1 MDFGITRQRGAS
13 LVGMMVGVTI
23 SMIAI
28 LGMMTVY
35 KTTLRVSGEAGRGA
49 ATDGQRLAA
58 LFAAQGLLQEAGFGV
73 ASAVYGADVLVLSG
87 AVLEPTSKK
96 LSGTAVAS
104 LPASGNAI
112 VWGTK
117 TDGSHYMCNGLYAPA
132 DGGLIRLPAIACT
145 GATAADS
152 LTGVAWNEAVLVDD
166 KTAGRSILI
175 RVKAATA
182 CKPFGIS
189 GSGNL
194 QAVLET
200 QNSTGAPAVVS
211 ACLANF

>member
-1 MDFGITRQRGAS
+1 
-13 LVGMMVGVTI
+13 MMVGVTI

-28 LGMMTVY
+28 LAMMTVY
-35 KTTLRVSGEAGRGA
+35 KTTLRVSGEARRGA

-58 LFAAQGLLQEAGFGV
+58 LFAAQSLLQEAGFGI
-73 ASAVYGADVLVLSG
+73 ASAAYGTDMVVLSG

-96 LSGTAVAS
+96 LSGTAVGS

-112 VWGTK
+112 VWGTQ
-117 TDGSHYMCNGLYAPA
+117 TDGSNYMCNGLYAPT

-145 GATAADS
+145 GATAAAS
-152 LTGVAWNEAVLVDD
+152 VAGVAWNKTVLVDD

-175 RVKAATA
+175 RVKTAAP
-182 CKPFGIS
+182 CQPFGIG
-189 GSGNL
+189 GSGNM

-200 QNSTGAPAVVS
+200 QNSTGASAVAS
-211 ACLANF
+211 TCLANF